1 MPLPILRAFTASTLA
16 CTRCGSTDVHPLAG
30 AFGPVIGL
38 LGVMRHGC
46 RGCRRAFWIRAD
58 AGTRRPTPASEAPP
72 TAKPPGETPR
82 PADAALD
89 FEVSPTT
96 HEKVDL
102 TPLDAEFERIR
113 TGGGA
118 TERPSLKEPESA
130 GPEEAKSPGPRKPEP
145 APREEARSP
154 RSRKRRRRKKSGD
167 RPPHS

>member
-89 FEVSPTT
+89 FEVTPTT

-102 TPLDAEFERIR
+102 SSLDAEFERIR
-113 TGGGA
+113 TGGE
-118 TERPSLKEPESA
+118 TPERPRLEESRA
-130 GPEEAKSPGPRKPEP
+130 PKPEQTETSQP
-145 APREEARSP
+145 ERPPQAEARSS
-154 RSRKRRRRKKSGD
+154 RSRRRRRRKKPSGEAS
-167 RPPHS
+167 RS

>member
-89 FEVSPTT
+89 FEVTPTT
-96 HEKVDL
+96 HENKIKETTICRLFGPDEVHQLKVSSTSFL
-102 TPLDAEFERIR
+102 
-113 TGGGA
+113 
-118 TERPSLKEPESA
+118 
-130 GPEEAKSPGPRKPEP
+130 
-145 APREEARSP
+145 
-154 RSRKRRRRKKSGD
+154 
-167 RPPHS
+167 